1 MWTLNN
7 TDGFTQDELDIINK
21 AIGLIDVGGIDQST
35 INDAIAN
42 EWKDD
47 LTAEELAEAVM
58 RRLGKKR

>member
-35 INDAIAN
+35 INDAITN
-42 EWKDD
+42 EWKDN